1 MSSDGPPAAGA
12 VPESARPEEWEEAFS
27 LLFRHCTA
35 EDRPPRVARALKLI
49 EKGELASEAV
59 VVLRGEGALLGA
71 AVCTVVPGGSGLVW
85 PPQAVDGPHRAIY
98 EDTLTR
104 YVLGR
109 LREQGARLAQCL
121 LAPEEAFLAVPLVRN
136 DFRHVTALWYLRHE
150 REVPLDCLSMPSRL
164 AFQSYDEADRDLFHD
179 TLLRSYEGTLD
190 CPEVAGLRTLDDI
203 LTGHKAQGV
212 FNPLLWWLGV
222 EGERPVGVL
231 LATELSELPGWEV
244 AYVGV
249 VPEARRRGF
258 GRELMLKVLLE
269 ARAAEV
275 AELLLTVDGRNH
287 PAWGL
292 YRALGFEPFDKRE
305 VFLALWDHVP
315 PCQGPGERPA

>member
-1 MSSDGPPAAGA
+1 MSSDDAPADGP
-12 VPESARPEEWEEAFS
+12 VPETARPEEWEEAFA
-27 LLFRHCTA
+27 LLFRHCTP
-35 EDRPPRVARALKLI
+35 EDRPARVARALKLI
-49 EKGELASEAV
+49 EKGELVPEAV
-59 VVLRGEGALLGA
+59 VVLRRGALLGA

-85 PPQAVDGPHRAIY
+85 PPQAADGPRRSFN
-98 EDTLTR
+98 EDVLTR
-104 YVLGR
+104 HVLGR

-121 LAPEEAFLAVPLVRN
+121 LAPDEVFLAAPLIRN

-150 REVPLDCLSMPSRL
+150 GEVPPDCLGTPSRL
-164 AFQSYDEADRDLFHD
+164 VFQSYDEADRDLFHD

-212 FNPLLWWLGV
+212 FNPSLWWLGL

-231 LATELSELPGWEV
+231 LATELPEVSGWEV

-258 GRELMLKVLLE
+258 GRELVLKVLLE

-275 AELLLTVDGRNH
+275 AELVLTVDGRNH

-292 YRALGFEPFDKRE
+292 YRSLGFEAFDKRE
-305 VFLALWDHVP
+305 VFLALWDHVST
-315 PCQGPGERPA
+315 CQGPGERP